1 MERGERVIKLLHSI
15 WKWNIFWFLPVL
27 SGFFFAPSR
36 RLWASL
42 QSPQRLCKQRRS
54 LSRSSIHPSPHPKPH
69 TSTWND
75 GWWNYSKNIDLL
87 PAGTLSRSPNG
98 LGFYSDSCF
107 CSGAGGA
114 GEHLETHGDKTE
126 TGLILLLVH
135 SRFMWFLF
143 VKTPWNTFYC
153 YFYYSCIFLHSFIV
167 IISVCSF
174 IDLTDEQE
182 QCLWCG

>member
-1 MERGERVIKLLHSI
+1 MKY
-15 WKWNIFWFLPVL
+15 FLI
-27 SGFFFAPSR
+27 SARIIGGFFAPSC
-36 RLWASL
+36 LWASL
-42 QSPQRLCKQRRS
+42 QSPQRLCKQRWS

-126 TGLILLLVH
+126 TGLILRWRL
-135 SRFMWFLF
+135 MNKWFILDLCGF
-143 VKTPWNTFYC
+143 YLWKHHETPFIVI
-153 YFYYSCIFLHSFIV
+153 FIIAVFFLHSFIV
-167 IISVCSF
+167 IISFCSF

>member
-27 SGFFFAPSR
+27 SFFFFFAPS

-42 QSPQRLCKQRRS
+42 QSPQRLCKQWRS
-54 LSRSSIHPSPHPKPH
+54 LSGSSVHPSPHPKPH

-75 GWWNYSKNIDLL
+75 GWWNYSKNTGLL
-87 PAGTLSRSPNG
+87 PAETLSRSPNG

-114 GEHLETHGDKTE
+114 GDHLETRGDKTE
-126 TGLILLLVH
+126 TGLILRWRLMNKWFILDLFGFYLWKHHETPFIVIFIIAVFFYIL
-135 SRFMWFLF
+135 SLWSFLF
-143 VKTPWNTFYC
+143 V
-153 YFYYSCIFLHSFIV
+153 L
-167 IISVCSF
+167 
-174 IDLTDEQE
+174 L
-182 QCLWCG
+182 